1 MAGKRDGQ
9 GTHFSLDS
17 TDGAPRARDRVAR
30 SRGESHLAADD
41 IEELRAAIERSL
53 CEGEMSASGEIAID
67 DELRKSIRIACAK
80 ARLQGVRAEHVL
92 IDVKQIWMSIPSMLS
107 TRTAER
113 LSEIVS
119 TCIEEYYGDRDQLP
133 S

>member
-1 MAGKRDGQ
+1 MAGTKNGK
-9 GTHFSLDS
+9 GTHLSLGSADS
-17 TDGAPRARDRVAR
+17 APRARARVAH

-41 IEELRAAIERSL
+41 IEELRVAIERSL
-53 CEGEMSASGEIAID
+53 CEGDVTISREIAID
-67 DELRKSIRIACAK
+67 DDLRKSIRIACAK

-113 LSEIVS
+113 LSDIVS
-119 TCIEEYYGDRDQLP
+119 TCIDEYYKDRDQLP